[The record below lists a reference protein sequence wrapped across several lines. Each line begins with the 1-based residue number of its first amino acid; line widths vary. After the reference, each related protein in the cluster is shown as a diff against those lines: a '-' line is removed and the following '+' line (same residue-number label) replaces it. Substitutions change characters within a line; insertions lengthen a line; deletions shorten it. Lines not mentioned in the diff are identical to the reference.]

1 MRRPAWLR
9 RRGGG
14 EVTPHRDDEPWEGR
28 HPRWR
33 WVVRILALVGV
44 LALGAAAVSLFSE
57 LGRRPGSVRATER
70 PPVDSRAFV
79 EGMAGAVS
87 GPVGRG
93 GTASLLVNGD
103 EIFPA
108 LLADIRSARRSVNFM
123 VYIWEPGVASDRV
136 LAALT
141 ERARAGVQVRVLL
154 DGFGGMN
161 APDSAFATLRA
172 AGGRVGTFRPLR
184 FGVLTRFHRRNH
196 RRAIVIDGTVGFTGG
211 AAVGDKWL
219 GDGDR
224 PEHWR
229 DDLVRVTGPLAGSLQ
244 SAFAQSWSGATGE
257 VLVGDA
263 FFPPATPTTA
273 GAATREAESDAVR
286 ITSHVNVVSSPASE
300 AHPLRKVFWL
310 SFASARQRLWIT
322 NPYFVPDEH
331 LRAILKERAR
341 AGVDVRILLP
351 GEENDAPP
359 IRWAAQRY
367 YGDLLEAGVRIYEY
381 QPTFLHAK
389 TLVVDGVWSVVGSA
403 NLDVRSKELN
413 EENVLGMQDRDFAAQ
428 LERTFVADL
437 RNAREIRLGEWRE
450 RGWWARV
457 RERGTSVFSEQF

>member
-1 MRRPAWLR
+1 MWLS
-9 RRGGG
+9 RGGG
-14 EVTPHRDDEPWEGR
+14 GEATPSTAAEVSEPR
-28 HPRWR
+28 CSRWR
-33 WVVRILALVGV
+33 WVLRFFAVVGV
-44 LALGAAAVSLFSE
+44 LAMGAATASLFTH
-57 LGRRPGSVRATER
+57 LGRRPVTVRATER
-70 PPVDSRAFV
+70 PPVDSRAFL

-87 GPVGRG
+87 GPTGWG

-108 LLADIRSARRSVNFM
+108 LLSDIRAARRSVNFM
-123 VYIWEPGVASDRV
+123 VYIWEPGAASDRV

-161 APDSAFATLRA
+161 APDSTFAVLRA

-184 FGVLTRFHRRNH
+184 FGLLTRFHRRND
-196 RRAIVIDGTVGFTGG
+196 RRAIVIDGAVGFTGG
-211 AAVGDKWL
+211 AAVGDRWL

-229 DDLVRVTGPLAGSLQ
+229 DDLVRVTGSPARSLQ
-244 SAFAQSWSGATGE
+244 AAFAHAWSGTTGE
-257 VLVGDA
+257 VLVGEA
-263 FFPPATPTTA
+263 FYPPETPAAA
-273 GAATREAESDAVR
+273 GAATREAESDAVS
-286 ITSHVNVVSSPASE
+286 ITGHVSVVSSPASE

-310 SFASARQRLWIT
+310 SFASARRRLWIT

-331 LRAILKERAR
+331 LRAVLKERAR
-341 AGVDVRILLP
+341 AGVDVRVLVP

-359 IRWAAQRY
+359 IRWAAQRH
-367 YGDLLEAGVRIYEY
+367 YGDLLVAGVRIYEY

-413 EENVLGMQDRDFAAQ
+413 EENVLGIQDRGFAAQ
-428 LERTFVADL
+428 LEQTFVADL
-437 RNAREIRLGEWRE
+437 RNAREVRLIEWRE

-457 RERGTSVFSEQF
+457 REQGASVFSEQF